1 VAEIR
6 DATPDD
12 FEAVFELLDARS
24 RAAFGISEER
34 RTDLR
39 QRWEL
44 PGYGRWVAADEV
56 GVVGYTGLDENQGF
70 VHAAVDPAVGDALLV
85 HVEHQARVRGFD
97 HVTATGAPEDE
108 PLFAALQRNGYAID
122 REILRMW
129 RLLGGALPEPA
140 WADGIAVRTYTDADG
155 EQVRALLD
163 KIYAGW
169 DRDYV
174 ARSQEGWLLFMTQH
188 DDFDPAMWFL
198 VERNGELVACALH
211 WKASDQIGWLKDLVV
226 LEQERGRGLGTALI
240 QHGFREYAA
249 RGVDRVGLK
258 VDSTNP
264 TGAPQLYERFGFVTD
279 QRLGIWTKK
288 L

>member
-70 VHAAVDPAVGDALLV
+70 
-85 HVEHQARVRGFD
+85 
-97 HVTATGAPEDE
+97 VTATGAPEDE